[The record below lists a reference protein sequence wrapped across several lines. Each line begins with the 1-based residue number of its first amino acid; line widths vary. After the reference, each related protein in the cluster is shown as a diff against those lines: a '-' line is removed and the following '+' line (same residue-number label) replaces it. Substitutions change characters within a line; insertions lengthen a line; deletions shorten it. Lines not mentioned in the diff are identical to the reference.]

1 VCFIGVLRISSFREC
16 GGVAWFVAG
25 GGGEIRGRGERKREQ
40 EGKRN
45 KEREGNRE
53 KTERGR

>member
-1 VCFIGVLRISSFREC
+1 
-16 GGVAWFVAG
+16 VAWFVAG